1 MQTDATPLKLGFDGF
16 LLSQRVCLCRWM
28 LRYHRLLNLRRWPQS
43 FFLGDRL
50 AFSLLARFRGVRFG
64 SRDRS
69 GLVLFLLSL
78 ELRRSPVRLNSFRVG
93 NILSQPQF
101 AIGDEAQFLY

>member
-1 MQTDATPLKLGFDGF
+1 MQTDATRLELGFDS
-16 LLSQRVCLCRWM
+16 LLPSQRVGLCRWL
-28 LRYHRLLNLRRWPQS
+28 LRYHRLLNLRRSPQ
-43 FFLGDRL
+43 FCFLNDRL

-69 GLVLFLLSL
+69 ALVLFLLSL

-93 NILSQPQF
+93 NILSTPQF
-101 AIGDEAQFLY
+101 AIGYKAHFLY

>member
-1 MQTDATPLKLGFDGF
+1 MQTDATRLELGFDGL
-16 LLSQRVCLCRWM
+16 LLSQIVGLYRWM
-28 LRYHRLLNLRRWPQS
+28 LRYHRLLNLRRSPQF
-43 FFLGDRL
+43 FFLGDRI
-50 AFSLLARFRGVRFG
+50 AFSLLVRFRGVRFA

-93 NILSQPQF
+93 NTLSRPQF
-101 AIGDEAQFLY
+101 AIGYKAHFLY